1 MKYGKKNRVS
11 LNPLNYNICL
21 LGESKIG
28 KTTLVYQMCEKLVGE
43 EGYLFTEIKG
53 ERGADAIEG
62 INYINCLDWNGD
74 FDELNNTI
82 GFATLCE
89 DIIENK
95 SVDYPDLKVI
105 VIDTYDYLI
114 EISEEESIRLYNK
127 LCREKG
133 DVDKVTQSINAAWGG
148 YGKGEKKAME
158 LMFKLFDRLADVGVR
173 VFVIGH
179 TKNKEVTDII
189 TGNQYSTITSDQQ
202 QNYFNALKKRL
213 HFLGLA
219 YIDRTFVK
227 KDTGKT
233 LPNNKKKEVNVVT
246 SETRRIKF
254 RDDNYAVDSGSRFA
268 DIVDEIPMD
277 VDEFIK
283 ALTDAIESESKK
295 SGQSLTQTKKEEAK
309 ITKAKEQRAKEIEK
323 QAKSGKELADLIDDI
338 MDFCKEHRK
347 DLDKVKP
354 IMQAV
359 REMGYDKPQS
369 ITNIDDAKKVLTLCK

>member
-62 INYINCLDWNGD
+62 INYINCLDWNSD

-95 SVDYPDLKVI
+95 SIDYPDLKVI

-233 LPNNKKKEVNVVT
+233 LPNNKKKEVNVVI

-369 ITNIDDAKKVLTLCK
+369 ITDINDAKKVLTLCK

>member
-62 INYINCLDWNGD
+62 INYINCLDWNSD

-268 DIVDEIPMD
+268 DIVDEIPMN

-369 ITNIDDAKKVLTLCK
+369 ITDINDAKKVLALCK

>member
-1 MKYGKKNRVS
+1 
-11 LNPLNYNICL
+11 
-21 LGESKIG
+21 
-28 KTTLVYQMCEKLVGE
+28 
-43 EGYLFTEIKG
+43 
-53 ERGADAIEG
+53 
-62 INYINCLDWNGD
+62 
-74 FDELNNTI
+74 
-82 GFATLCE
+82 
-89 DIIENK
+89 
-95 SVDYPDLKVI
+95 
-105 VIDTYDYLI
+105 
-114 EISEEESIRLYNK
+114 
-127 LCREKG
+127 
-133 DVDKVTQSINAAWGG
+133 
-148 YGKGEKKAME
+148 
-158 LMFKLFDRLADVGVR
+158 MFKLFDRLADVGVR

-213 HFLGLA
+213 HFLWLA

-233 LPNNKKKEVNVVT
+233 LPNNNKKKEVNVVT

-369 ITNIDDAKKVLTLCK
+369 ITDINDAKKVLALCK

>member
-369 ITNIDDAKKVLTLCK
+369 ITDINDAKKVLALCK

>member
-62 INYINCLDWNGD
+62 INYINCLDWNSD

-227 KDTGKT
+227 KDTDKT

-369 ITNIDDAKKVLTLCK
+369 ITDINDAKKVLALCK

>member
-1 MKYGKKNRVS
+1 MKYGRKNRVN
-11 LNPLNYNICL
+11 LNPLAYNICL
-21 LGESKIG
+21 LGESKVG

-43 EGYLFTEIKG
+43 EGYLFAEIKG

-62 INYINCLDWNGD
+62 INYINCLDWNSD
-74 FDELNNTI
+74 YDELNHTI

-95 SVDYPDLKVI
+95 STDYPDLKVL

-114 EISEEESIRLYNK
+114 DIAEEESIRLYNK
-127 LCREKG
+127 ACREKG

-148 YGKGEKKAME
+148 YGKGEKKAMA
-158 LMFKLFDRLADVGVR
+158 LMFSVFDNLADVGVR
-173 VFVIGH
+173 DFVIGH
-179 TKNKEVTDII
+179 TKNKEVTDVI
-189 TGNQYSTITSDQQ
+189 TGTQYSTITSDQQ

-219 YIDRTFVK
+219 YVDRTFVK
-227 KDTGKT
+227 KDSGKT
-233 LPNNKKKEVNVVT
+233 LPNGKKKEVNKVT

-283 ALTDAIESESKK
+283 ALTDAIEAESSK
-295 SGQSLTQTKKEEAK
+295 SGKSLVDTKKEQDKEA
-309 ITKAKEQRAKEIEK
+309 KAKEERAIQAEK
-323 QAKSGKELADLIDDI
+323 KAKSEHELEDAIESI
-338 MDFCKEHRK
+338 MEFCKENK
-347 DLDKVKP
+347 KNLDKVKP
-354 IMQAV
+354 ILQEV
-359 REMGYDKPQS
+359 KSRGYDKPQL
-369 ITNIDDAKKVLTLCK
+369 ITNIEDAKAVLELCK

>member
-268 DIVDEIPMD
+268 DIVDEIPMN

-369 ITNIDDAKKVLTLCK
+369 ITDINDAKKVLALCK

>member
-233 LPNNKKKEVNVVT
+233 LPNNKKKEVNVVA

-369 ITNIDDAKKVLTLCK
+369 ITDINDAKKVLALCK

>member
-62 INYINCLDWNGD
+62 INYINCLDWNSD

-369 ITNIDDAKKVLTLCK
+369 ITDINDAKKVLALCK

>member
-233 LPNNKKKEVNVVT
+233 LPKNKKKEVNVVT

-369 ITNIDDAKKVLTLCK
+369 ITDINDAKKVLALCK

>member
-369 ITNIDDAKKVLTLCK
+369 ITDIDDAKKVLTLCK

>member
-369 ITNIDDAKKVLTLCK
+369 ITDIDNAKKVLALCK